1 MNTMSY
7 LKQSYMK
14 YLTSSKVY
22 NQSKARTEDV
32 MGEGKVMKEF
42 GLQVTVER
50 VPTESEKRVLEVAEG
65 AGNTLAAMDVKM
77 RPLLV
82 LGSTVQTDYTLYG
95 RN

>member
-22 NQSKARTEDV
+22 NQSKAKTDDV
-32 MGEGKVMKEF
+32 TGEGKVMREF
-42 GLQVTVER
+42 GLQVAVEK

-65 AGNTLAAMDVKM
+65 AGNMLEAMDVKM

-82 LGSTVQTDYTLYG
+82 LGNTVQTDYTLYG